1 MRIECVFS
9 RPGWARESEPDW
21 GDMYAFYRAA
31 SKDDLPVGATDLQ
44 FSAKG
49 PLLPHCK
56 YGKITLHGAWDSKS
70 RSSGPVFLVDGY
82 DEYIPDNSTACAAF
96 LSTLPG
102 CSEDNAVKIANMAG
116 PTPMSNLDIHFE
128 EVIHKAVSNN
138 AIAERIIT
146 SYKVIKSRDIVFYLS
161 NLTSYED
168 MKTGKTHKLRPP
180 DFQLCAKVAVSAETL
195 YALQRDPFSLV
206 LDSAL
211 PFKHGIAIADTF
223 HISRQSKSAVKA
235 AVLDAIKQFEGSSQ
249 NADATSVTGNTCC
262 LIEDLL
268 SKAGSLCGYPADAPE
283 LVVAVQ
289 ELLEEGYCV
298 CAENKYIYRK
308 VMADAEY
315 TIAREVFRL
324 LTNSKPVQR
333 EYKWD
338 IYSLENERRMRLAPE
353 QRRSVKKA
361 LANTITLLIG
371 GPGTG
376 KTTIEQFIIEVFKK
390 YNDSNVVLLAPTGK
404 AACRMSESCGYPA
417 STVHKA
423 LNIIPDSGSFHSDVK
438 FDAGL
443 ILVDECSML
452 DTEICA
458 ALLKA
463 VQDGT
468 QIVFVGDTNQLP
480 SVGPGNVLY
489 ELIHSEVVPIAELNV
504 VYRQAAGSLI
514 AQNCARIKIGET
526 DLSFGDPCQFIEV
539 PSPPLSNMTLK
550 EKMEVQHEAQ
560 KIIMDLYKKEIAAG
574 RSSEDICILSPFR
587 RSTPCGVN
595 ALNELIQK
603 TYIPVGTPKV
613 SNSRKTFFLGDKVMY
628 MRNSGEVFNG
638 DTGYVTEVL
647 GNKFVVDFKDGRVI
661 TFTRADIKDFELA
674 YAITTH
680 KSQGAEF
687 PVCIIPVLPGHDS
700 MLKRNLLYTAVSR
713 AKSVVYFVGT
723 PDAIKLSILTEEV
736 TRRTSRLKTILRRTG
751 LPVIEYRVAA

>member
-1 MRIECVFS
+1 MF
-9 RPGWARESEPDW
+9 
-21 GDMYAFYRAA
+21 AFYRA
-31 SKDDLPVGATDLQ
+31 SSLDDLPPGTSGLE

-49 PLLPHCK
+49 PILPHCK
-56 YGKITLHGAWDSKS
+56 HGRVTLYGEWEAKP
-70 RSSGPVFLVDGY
+70 RSSGPLFIVEGY
-82 DEYIPDNSTACAAF
+82 DEYIPDNSTACAAY

-102 CSEDNAVKIANMAG
+102 CSEENAVKIANIAA
-116 PTPMSNLDIHFE
+116 PSPMSNLDIHYE
-128 EVIHKAVSNN
+128 EVIRKAISNKS
-138 AIAERIIT
+138 IAEKIIT
-146 SYKVIKSRDIVFYLS
+146 SYKVVKNRDIVFFLS
-161 NLTSYED
+161 TLSSYVD
-168 MKTGKTHKLRPP
+168 VKSGKSQKLRPLE
-180 DFQLCAKVAVSAETL
+180 FAVCAKVAATADSL
-195 YALQRDPFSLV
+195 YAVQHDPFTFV
-206 LDSAL
+206 LESAL
-211 PFKHGIAIADTF
+211 PFKHGVAIADTF
-223 HISRQSKSAVKA
+223 GISRQCQNAVKA
-235 AVLDAIKQFEGSSQ
+235 AVLDALKQYEGSSQ
-249 NADATSVTGNTCC
+249 SEDATTVTGNTCC
-262 LIEDLL
+262 LISDLL
-268 SKAGSLCGYPADAPE
+268 AKAGSLCGYPADASE
-283 LVVAVQ
+283 LLCAIQ
-289 ELLEEGYCV
+289 ELLEDGYCA

-308 VMADAEY
+308 AMADAEY

-324 LTNSKPVQR
+324 LTNRKPIQR

-338 IYSLENERRMRLAPE
+338 IYSLENERKMRLAPE

-390 YNDSNVVLLAPTGK
+390 YHDSNVVLLAPTGK
-404 AACRMSESCGYPA
+404 AACRMAESCGYPA

-423 LNIIPDSGSFHSDVK
+423 LNIIPDSGSYHSDVK

-452 DTEICA
+452 DSEICA

-526 DLSFGDPCQFIEV
+526 DLAFGEPCQFIDV
-539 PSPPLSNMTLK
+539 PSPPLSNMNSK
-550 EKMEVQHEAQ
+550 EKMEVQREAQ
-560 KIIMDLYKKEIAAG
+560 KIIMDIYKKEIEAG
-574 RSSEDICILSPFR
+574 RTSEDICILSPFR

-595 ALNELIQK
+595 SLNELIQK
-603 TYIPVGTPKV
+603 TFIASGTPKV
-613 SNSRKTFFLGDKVMY
+613 SNSRKTFYLGDNLMY
-628 MRNSGEVFNG
+628 MRNAGEVFNG
-638 DTGYVTEVL
+638 DTGYVVDIAN
-647 GNKFVVDFKDGRVI
+647 NKFTVDFKDGRII
-661 TFTRADIKDFELA
+661 TFSRADIKDFELA

-723 PDAIKLSILTEEV
+723 PDAMKLSILTEEV
-736 TRRTSRLKTILRRTG
+736 TKRTSRLKTILRQTG
-751 LPVIEYRVAA
+751 LPVIEHRVA